1 MDAFKTSSKR
11 AEYFDFNK
19 ARNAKGKDSV
29 PSVGTK
35 VKDEDKGKDVAKVT
49 DTDTDKDKEKNKE
62 DEDDLELGDTA
73 ESIKNKNDDEEETK
87 FKEPPSCFPN
97 FLRKRWF
104 SFFFLLINF
113 ADVGWHGLILISA

>member
-1 MDAFKTSSKR
+1 VDAFKTSSKR

-35 VKDEDKGKDVAKVT
+35 VKDEDKGKDVAKV
-49 DTDTDKDKEKNKE
+49 TDTDKDKEKNKE

-97 FLRKRWF
+97 FLRKR
-104 SFFFLLINF
+104 
-113 ADVGWHGLILISA
+113 